1 MATINGTNNNEML
14 LGTNG
19 DDTLYG
25 LAGNDT
31 LFGLEGNDTLDGG
44 TGIDSLSGDLGDDQY
59 SVDDTNDIV
68 VELINQGKDSVLST
82 VTYTLSANLENL
94 TLLGNLAI
102 NGTGNDSA
110 NLILGNSAN
119 NILVGGGGFDTIE
132 GGSGDDSIT
141 GGGTTDKL
149 YGQDGNDTLTGGGG
163 SDELYGGAGNDLL
176 STVGA
181 GEAIPPTLNPFVLYD
196 SKVKTAQDL
205 AKAILAPVADGQAAN
220 IQLINGSAKYIG
232 ADRAAAF
239 FDKLEFGQLEGVNF

>member
-94 TLLGNLAI
+94 TLSVQQTN
-102 NGTGNDSA
+102 
-110 NLILGNSAN
+110 
-119 NILVGGGGFDTIE
+119 
-132 GGSGDDSIT
+132 
-141 GGGTTDKL
+141 
-149 YGQDGNDTLTGGGG
+149 
-163 SDELYGGAGNDLL
+163 
-176 STVGA
+176 
-181 GEAIPPTLNPFVLYD
+181 
-196 SKVKTAQDL
+196 
-205 AKAILAPVADGQAAN
+205 
-220 IQLINGSAKYIG
+220 
-232 ADRAAAF
+232 
-239 FDKLEFGQLEGVNF
+239 